1 MEFCPFEKMEYRSG
15 IPISSDRYFWG
26 IFFCK
31 SLIKISKFRSK
42 TQNLIQICDFGTQI
56 NFRFWPCLT
65 PPYLKTSHGEGTS
78 FSYRAVEKKSGTL
91 LIFFRVRFDF
101 VLTEFWPFEKKEYR
115 SEHLVG
121 IPGNFFLRFFDFP
134 KTSKKQ
140 SNGAPEG
147 PNASFYNFFVLL
159 KKVKNFSIGAP
170 WGPYCKN
177 FWFLINQ
184 NFSLSNTLIN

>member
-1 MEFCPFEKMEYRSG
+1 
-15 IPISSDRYFWG
+15 
-26 IFFCK
+26 
-31 SLIKISKFRSK
+31 LIKISNFRSK

-78 FSYRAVEKKSGTL
+78 FSYRAVEKKSGTP

-101 VLTEFWPFEKKEYR
+101 VLTEFWPSEKKEYR

-121 IPGNFFLRFFDFP
+121 IPRNFFLRFFDFP

-147 PNASFYNFFVLL
+147 PNASFYNFFVLIE
-159 KKVKNFSIGAP
+159 KVKKFSIGAP

-177 FWFLINQ
+177 F
-184 NFSLSNTLIN
+184 